1 MAPFYFNSF
10 SILVFLLYSLDRVK
24 KYSIAADSIAKV
36 VQTLKMAKLTANGY
50 LLSQKNVEKTGV
62 SGFSGN
68 LQQNDWQFFRIGQ
81 FRFNIPKEFPIWVY
95 KLHQKR
101 KRQIMQKKIVFVQK
115 TQKNGFFGV
124 LRYAL
129 QQFGFLL
136 CHSKDAQTH
145 NNTALMQGQGVET
158 EKRQFYRKENCVLGR
173 GMAKEGVF
181 CCFQI
186 CTRTLRNITV
196 WLQWCSNVQNSRSI
210 KIKKCS
216 KSIKSQ
222 NYCEK
227 MSFSG
232 QKLQKNGFLTFSCL
246 H

>member
-1 MAPFYFNSF
+1 M
-10 SILVFLLYSLDRVK
+10 
-24 KYSIAADSIAKV
+24 
-36 VQTLKMAKLTANGY
+36 
-50 LLSQKNVEKTGV
+50 
-62 SGFSGN
+62 
-68 LQQNDWQFFRIGQ
+68 
-81 FRFNIPKEFPIWVY
+81 Y
-95 KLHQKR
+95 KLHQKW

-145 NNTALMQGQGVET
+145 NNTALMEGQGVET

-186 CTRTLRNITV
+186 CTRTLRNMTV

-210 KIKKCS
+210 KNKKCS
-216 KSIKSQ
+216 KSIKIEIIAKRKLLFGPKASQ
-222 NYCEK
+222 N
-227 MSFSG
+227 G
-232 QKLQKNGFLTFSCL
+232 LLRFSCL